1 MQLEHSLGAGSLDLQ
16 SSDVGLVYLEKIFGA
31 LLFVLLVWSIGGPV

>member
-16 SSDVGLVYLEKIFGA
+16 SSDVVLVYLEKIFGA
-31 LLFVLLVWSIGGPV
+31 LFVLLVWSIGGPV